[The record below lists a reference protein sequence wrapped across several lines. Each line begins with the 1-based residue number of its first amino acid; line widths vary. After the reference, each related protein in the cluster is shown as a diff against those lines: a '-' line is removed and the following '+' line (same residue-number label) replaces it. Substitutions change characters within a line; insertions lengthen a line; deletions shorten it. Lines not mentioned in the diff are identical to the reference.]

1 MPIQTGL
8 FDSFDNLDNISAE
21 SLIPWLKP
29 VPELKRI
36 ENYLANKILY
46 PQTIAQTEFEMQMD
60 LSLLREALKMNA
72 PKVKNAMLG
81 GNPFIN
87 ITLRKLMIPAKF
99 LSFVPDLPT
108 LAAVF
113 IDALLQ
119 DRPKQDFF
127 ADLWTIVLT
136 DDAYEIVGSVVMPQ
150 FSEGGLMNLSV
161 SGKKYEIKSGV
172 FNIIACPKDRCEISY
187 KIQKGSFLG
196 KNESTVEIAGG
207 KLGLIVDG
215 RRR

>member
-1 MPIQTGL
+1 MPIKTGL
-8 FDSFDNLDNISAE
+8 FDSFDNLDSISAE

-29 VPELKRI
+29 VPELVRI

-60 LSLLREALKMNA
+60 LSILREALRLNA
-72 PKVKNAMLG
+72 PKDNNAMLG

-87 ITLRKLMIPAKF
+87 TTLRKLMIPAKF
-99 LSFVPDLPT
+99 LSFVPDLKT

-119 DRPKQDFF
+119 NREKKDFF

-136 DDAYEIVGSVVMPQ
+136 DDVYEIVGSVLFPQ
-150 FSEGGLMNLSV
+150 FNEGGFMKLNLF
-161 SGKKYEIKSGV
+161 GKIYEIKPGV
-172 FNIIACPKDRCEISY
+172 FNIIACPKDRCEINY
-187 KIQKGSFLG
+187 NIQKGSFLG
-196 KNESTVEIAGG
+196 KNESAIEISGG
-207 KLGLIVDG
+207 KLGLIIDG
-215 RRR
+215 RKR